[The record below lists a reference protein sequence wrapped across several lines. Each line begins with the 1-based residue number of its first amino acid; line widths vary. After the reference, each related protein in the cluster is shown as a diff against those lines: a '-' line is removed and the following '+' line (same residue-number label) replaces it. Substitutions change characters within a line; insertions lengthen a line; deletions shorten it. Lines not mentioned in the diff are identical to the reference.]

1 MSIAKRRKNRQ
12 RKSMA
17 DLQQTLRAWGF
28 HPQWCGIDALKH
40 VNQAFD
46 MAILRLKM
54 GRELKEALVPRSLPT
69 EDEIGELARRGGE
82 ALGPDVTQEDIK
94 KALTA
99 VLAEVAEHRR
109 TVEKGMAG
117 AICVL
122 GPNVFGDELVA
133 KAKETLKTSEMNI
146 TDEDSLP

>member
-40 VNQAFD
+40 VNQAFG

-54 GRELKEALVPRSLPT
+54 ERELKEALVPRSLPSCSQR
-69 EDEIGELARRGGE
+69 IGIDGGGE
-82 ALGPDVTQEDIK
+82 ALGPDVTQEDIRK
-94 KALTA
+94 TLTD
-99 VLAEVAEHRR
+99 VPAEVAEHRR

-122 GPNVFGDELVA
+122 GPKVFGDELVA